1 MKKVWMMALPLM
13 AAFTA
18 CSDDDGPKGPVVE
31 YEVITF
37 ENCEFAEG
45 AKNNVVK
52 NAEFSYEDLGAK
64 FVGQDYYSMYG
75 GCVVSGAAK
84 IQDSGTPVPLTVAL
98 PDDTEHAGA
107 DGSDKFC
114 VLLKHDYV
122 EHEPQ
127 VAFEDGVERDIVSFD
142 VMNATDMYEYMKY
155 GWYSYQPL
163 AAGDWVEATFTGYDA
178 TGAETGSVTVVLAD
192 MRDGKDYIMEEWT
205 SVDAVALGKVNKV
218 VMTMKWSDEWA
229 KPSPK
234 NYTVCID
241 NIKMVKETETEE

>member
-84 IQDSGTPVPLTVAL
+84 IQDSGTFTI
-98 PDDTEHAGA
+98 G
-107 DGSDKFC
+107 DKF
-114 VLLKHDYV
+114 VTYAVVVAHLLYI
-122 EHEPQ
+122 
-127 VAFEDGVERDIVSFD
+127 R
-142 VMNATDMYEYMKY
+142 
-155 GWYSYQPL
+155 
-163 AAGDWVEATFTGYDA
+163 AGCG
-178 TGAETGSVTVVLAD
+178 
-192 MRDGKDYIMEEWT
+192 
-205 SVDAVALGKVNKV
+205 
-218 VMTMKWSDEWA
+218 
-229 KPSPK
+229 
-234 NYTVCID
+234 
-241 NIKMVKETETEE
+241 